1 MPGRAEDQ
9 PCLATATR
17 VGGEGMRILTVCLLL
32 SLPPLFGACQGVP
45 PRPPEVIVENGNS
58 GGSVLATSP
67 DSRWVASGGWS
78 GWVRVWALENGAAHA
93 AWRAHNDSVNGV
105 LFSQDGTRVLTAGYD
120 GRMALWTIG
129 GRLIDQWPTGSPVTG
144 FAAASGADRVVT
156 GHDDGSVRLWRT
168 DGTPLE
174 TWSQV
179 HGGRVRAVA
188 LDADGSSISAAG
200 TDGQVTFWKTGDTPR
215 RLEAPPSDARAL
227 LFDPQGTRL
236 IGAGWFELFQWE
248 LPGGKLRRIE
258 TEHRGIIND
267 LEFLPDGRV
276 ASISR
281 QTDSSVLLLDPL
293 SGKTLERLQ
302 RHDLCG
308 VAVAPSPDGR
318 FLATTSD
325 DATVRIWRLEPLPS
339 GGLTRR

>member
-9 PCLATATR
+9 PCIATAKR
-17 VGGEGMRILTVCLLL
+17 AGGEGMRILTVCLLL
-32 SLPPLFGACQGVP
+32 SLPPLFGACQGVL

-236 IGAGWFELFQWE
+236 IGAGWFELFRWE
-248 LPGGKLRRIE
+248 LPGGKRSRIPPRRS
-258 TEHRGIIND
+258 RGQYQPTDGQLGTAARSPVGQDPRTPAASRPLWSSRRTLPRRPLPGDDERRCNGAD
-267 LEFLPDGRV
+267 LAPGAIALGR
-276 ASISR
+276 AHALISR
-281 QTDSSVLLLDPL
+281 RCSS
-293 SGKTLERLQ
+293 R
-302 RHDLCG
+302 
-308 VAVAPSPDGR
+308 
-318 FLATTSD
+318 
-325 DATVRIWRLEPLPS
+325 
-339 GGLTRR
+339 